1 MGSRLEGSAG
11 SLSAPASGRLSA
23 APWREQTGWGLQATS
38 ETSRDWGLPETPGAG
53 RLVEIP
59 WTRSQGLPPLLG
71 TEPNPELYSNGQSL
85 WRPQFPLLLKEGL
98 REGGT
103 GSDLFGAQVSTGR

>member
-1 MGSRLEGSAG
+1 MGPAGHLRDQQGLGSPRNSRGRQAG
-11 SLSAPASGRLSA
+11 GDSLDPF
-23 APWREQTGWGLQATS
+23 
-38 ETSRDWGLPETPGAG
+38 PGAF
-53 RLVEIP
+53 
-59 WTRSQGLPPLLG
+59 QGLPPLLG